1 MKKNNNRKNR
11 VLMIAGITVLSMLVL
26 LSGCSS
32 KKTEEPEEAAPQETA
47 APTPEPEVS
56 FEPVEVE
63 LAYEIVELKDG
74 ELQTPYGKIYFPDE
88 LSDLLLIANTS
99 AEAYTLEFCATMEEK
114 PEIRLF
120 DISFGEGS
128 GGNMGLVKTEKGEV
142 PMNVVIYALSFDDS
156 WLEGEI
162 ITAQAMQDV
171 VNDIIAQFAT
181 DAENETLTPD
191 FIQQPEIKDTVNN
204 VEIQTPYCPLYY
216 PAQWGNALRHE
227 HDDSQEDVYKVHFYG
242 KLEGHEA
249 QLLFSIYFGGD
260 EGEQLGA
267 VMREGDVPVPVN
279 ILMAE
284 LNLSGWDEADAEQ
297 MYSMQESS
305 NEVIEKIPFLP

>member
-1 MKKNNNRKNR
+1 M
-11 VLMIAGITVLSMLVL
+11 G
-26 LSGCSS
+26 G
-32 KKTEEPEEAAPQETA
+32 TA
-47 APTPEPEVS
+47 ATCSLP
-56 FEPVEVE
+56 
-63 LAYEIVELKDG
+63 
-74 ELQTPYGKIYFPDE
+74 
-88 LSDLLLIANTS
+88 
-99 AEAYTLEFCATMEEK
+99 
-114 PEIRLF
+114 IRLP
-120 DISFGEGS
+120 SVCLPAPPVRPARS
-128 GGNMGLVKTEKGEV
+128 SPGN
-142 PMNVVIYALSFDDS
+142 
-156 WLEGEI
+156 
-162 ITAQAMQDV
+162 
-171 VNDIIAQFAT
+171 
-181 DAENETLTPD
+181 TPD